1 MGFFSTIK
9 EKFGGSFGGGDD
21 GMDPDE
27 EIYGTYGEDDEFIGD
42 DDYGQEYIE
51 DEEDDGIGGSNPF
64 GGVDRV
70 SAYQGRKNTST
81 QKHSSAAA
89 IRAERTPR
97 RRSIRLRL
105 QTGAPRFRLYRA
117 AVAIT
122 SQ

>member
-64 GGVDRV
+64 GGSLGGDTAREEPAA
-70 SAYQGRKNTST
+70 STPAGR
-81 QKHSSAAA
+81 
-89 IRAERTPR
+89 
-97 RRSIRLRL
+97 
-105 QTGAPRFRLYRA
+105 APA
-117 AVAIT
+117 GWA
-122 SQ
+122 